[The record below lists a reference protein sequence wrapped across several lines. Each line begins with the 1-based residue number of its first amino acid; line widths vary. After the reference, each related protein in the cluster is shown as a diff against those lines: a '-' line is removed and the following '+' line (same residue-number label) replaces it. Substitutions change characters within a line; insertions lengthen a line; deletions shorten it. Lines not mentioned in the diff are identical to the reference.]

1 MSHSS
6 FMPRADYA
14 VTQKVLHWLMALL
27 IMLDLIIAQKF
38 GGEMADWDRFA
49 SRSRPCL
56 GRHHHCR
63 IIGFAPVF
71 PLALWRT
78 GLARHHARLTKTIG
92 ARHAL
97 GALWAYQPV
106 DCQRR
111 GHCQCRQ

>member
-49 SRSRPCL
+49 SRSDHASVGITIAVLLVLRLYSVGATAHRPCPPICPIGKSNWRMRRI
-56 GRHHHCR
+56 GR
-63 IIGFAPVF
+63 FM
-71 PLALWRT
+71 
-78 GLARHHARLTKTIG
+78 GLSA
-92 ARHAL
+92 
-97 GALWAYQPV
+97 
-106 DCQRR
+106 C
-111 GHCQCRQ
+111 